1 MPEMQPMRPCAR
13 CEQEFPEAFFVGKD
27 AIFCKRCAELANKIL
42 AEKYSVIEAAHFRAQ
57 LRFRSKHLQQ
67 KMTTQETKRAPAA
80 AAGD

>member
-1 MPEMQPMRPCAR
+1 MQPMRPCAR
-13 CEQEFPEAFFVGKD
+13 CEQEFPEAFFEGKD
-27 AIFCKRCAELANKIL
+27 AIFCNRCAEIANKIL

-67 KMTTQETKRAPAA
+67 KFTTQKTNRAPAA